1 MLSLFLWN
9 IKGGKMIDEEAIVT
23 FLNQNNYDIGKSQN
37 GRWIDQKCTPDVV
50 SIVADCICAFN
61 SENNNFLFTSMDIWH
76 SEYTRKNILSI
87 FKKPGVNDESARN
100 EYDKFFQQPMEMLAN
115 AGVLLKE
122 KQGSRNFYRVGRW
135 DILEYIA
142 IRERNAL
149 IFLCRYIEKVLEDS
163 GLMPDFERFFMIQDK
178 DAYNEVKLVYSNF
191 IMENTPINGQLECGR
206 IFTKV
211 INPLAYERDA
221 LGTER
226 GHISEHII
234 TYDMLMYNRNNF
246 RDIYANKPKSIAR
259 KQYLEIHPVKVN
271 IAYYHYQSAK
281 AKRFLRI
288 FNENYRNSEPEYQG
302 DIYANDKATQ
312 MHHIFP
318 ESEFPE
324 ICYYLENIIALTPTQ
339 HFNHA
344 HPDGQTQR
352 INKAYQQLLLLAK
365 TDRIKE
371 NLTGDCKE
379 KIYSFDNLKHVLI
392 VGFDDNDIEEIES
405 GDYVSIMNAINVHYA

>member
-1 MLSLFLWN
+1 
-9 IKGGKMIDEEAIVT
+9 MIDKNVITT
-23 FLNQNNYDIGKSQN
+23 FLNQNNYDLRESHN

-50 SIVADCICAFN
+50 SIIADCICAFN
-61 SENNNFLFTSMDIWH
+61 SEKNDELFTSMDIWH
-76 SEYTRKNILSI
+76 SQYTHDNILSI
-87 FKKPGVNDESARN
+87 FKKPGVNEEAARN

-115 AGVLLKE
+115 AGVLIKE
-122 KQGSRNFYRVGRW
+122 KRGSRNFYRIGRW

-149 IFLCRYIEKVLEDS
+149 VFLCRYIEKVLKDS
-163 GLMPDFERFFMIQDK
+163 DLMQEFEKYFAIQDS
-178 DAYNEVKLVYSNF
+178 DAYDEVKSSFSDF
-191 IMENTPINGQLECGR
+191 IISTTPINGLTECRR

-211 INPLAYERDA
+211 INPLAYERNA

-226 GHISEHII
+226 GRISEQII

-246 RDIYANKPKSIAR
+246 RDIYANKPKDITR
-259 KQYLEIHPVKVN
+259 KQYLEVHPVKVN
-271 IAYYHYQSAK
+271 LAYYHYQSTK

-288 FNENYRNSEPEYQG
+288 FNDNYRNSEPEYLN
-302 DIYANDKATQ
+302 DIHANDKATQ

-344 HPDGQTQR
+344 HPNGQTQK
-352 INKAYQQLLLLAK
+352 INKTYQQLLLLAK

-379 KIYSFDNLKHVLI
+379 KIYSFNNLKHVLV
-392 VGFDDNDIEEIES
+392 VGFDDSDIEEIEPD
-405 GDYVSIMNAINVHYA
+405 DYVSIMNTINTHYA

>member
-1 MLSLFLWN
+1 MKIL
-9 IKGGKMIDEEAIVT
+9 
-23 FLNQNNYDIGKSQN
+23 LNDIRVSHN

-50 SIVADCICAFN
+50 SIIADCICAFN
-61 SENNNFLFTSMDIWH
+61 SEKENELFTSMDIWH
-76 SEYTRKNILSI
+76 SDYTRKNILSI
-87 FKKPGVNDESARN
+87 FKKPGVDDEAARN

-122 KQGSRNFYRVGRW
+122 KQGTRNFYKIGRW

-149 IFLCRYIEKVLEDS
+149 VFLCRYIEKVLNDS
-163 GLMPDFERFFMIQDK
+163 GLLPDFERFFVSQDK
-178 DAYNEVKLVYSNF
+178 DAYDEIKQIFSDF
-191 IMENTPINGQLECGR
+191 IINNTPINGQTECRR
-206 IFTKV
+206 IFIKV
-211 INPLAYERDA
+211 INPLAYERNA
-221 LGTER
+221 LGTEKGR
-226 GHISEHII
+226 ISEHII

-246 RDIYANKPKSIAR
+246 RDIYANKPKGITR
-259 KQYLEIHPVKVN
+259 KQYLEIHPVEVN

-281 AKRFLRI
+281 AKRFLRV
-288 FNENYRNSEPEYQG
+288 FNDNYRNSESEYQG

-339 HFNHA
+339 HFNYA
-344 HPDGQTQR
+344 HPDGQTQK

-371 NLTGDCKE
+371 NLTGDCRE
-379 KIYSFDNLKHVLI
+379 KIYSFDNLKHILV
-392 VGFDDNDIEEIES
+392 VGFDNDNIEDI
-405 GDYVSIMNAINVHYA
+405 GLDDYVSIMNIINAHYA